1 MTAGARPSGTVGA
14 RVVLVTRS
22 VFIASSERQV
32 SKSVIAL
39 GVVEL
44 FSRQV
49 RNVGVF
55 RPLVESTSSD
65 AVADALLG
73 LNSLSKQTFEEA
85 VGVTHAEF
93 AAQPDASID
102 KIVAKYTD
110 LAARCDAVVVVGSDY
125 SGFYSSTELD
135 HNAVI
140 AANLNAPVIY
150 VCRATDRTP
159 NQVRGIV
166 EDTIESFESRH
177 NTVVGVAITRTNPDD
192 VAAMREAVAHIR
204 GATFVLPHDPV
215 LGAPSVR
222 MQWDAVGA
230 THWLG
235 NPAFLDKE
243 AVHTVVAAMT
253 LPNLLTRLL
262 PECSVIMP
270 SDRLDLLPG
279 LLMAHHSSAFG
290 PLASIILTGGFDI
303 PESVST
309 LLAGVEVDLPIAFT
323 EGDTFA
329 TASKLQ
335 RINGVSTS
343 TPRKTDVARA
353 LFGAHVDEDKLL
365 EAIDLPRSEI
375 RTPTMFEHQ
384 LMQLA
389 RSNKKCI
396 VLPEGSDDRVLTA
409 AAIVLQRQVADIV
422 ILGEP
427 AVVSRRATELGLN
440 LRDARVVN
448 PHDPD
453 MLDRFAVE
461 YAKLR
466 AHKGITVEQARKQ
479 FADPSYVGT
488 MMVHLGMADG
498 MVSGAMNTTANTIRP
513 SLEFIKTKPGV
524 GVVSGSFLMAM
535 SNRVVVYADC
545 AVNPD
550 PTPEQLADIAISSAE
565 TARAFDIEPR
575 VAMLSYSTGTSG
587 SGADVDKVRE
597 ATRIVKERAPDLLVE
612 GPIQFD
618 AAVDATVAAKKMP
631 GSQVAGRASVFIFPD
646 LNTGNNTYKAV
657 QRTSGA
663 VAIGP
668 ILQGLKKPVNDLSR
682 GALVDDIVSTITI
695 TAIQAQKNT

>member
-1 MTAGARPSGTVGA
+1 M
-14 RVVLVTRS
+14 TRS
-22 VFIASSERQV
+22 VYIASSERQV

-49 RNVGVF
+49 RSVGVF
-55 RPLVESTSSD
+55 RPLVESTASD
-65 AVADALLG
+65 GVAAALLA
-73 LNSLSKQTFEEA
+73 LKTLSRQTMEQA
-85 VGVTHAEF
+85 VGVSTADFAED
-93 AAQPDASID
+93 PSGSID
-102 KIVAKYTD
+102 RIVAKYTD

-140 AANLNAPVIY
+140 AANLNTPVLF
-150 VCRATDRTP
+150 VCSAVDRTP
-159 NQVRGIV
+159 EQVRGIV
-166 EDTIESFESRH
+166 EETIQSFEERH
-177 NTVVGVAITRTNPDD
+177 NTVVGVAVTRTAPDD
-192 VAAMREAVAHIR
+192 VPAMRKAVADIR
-204 GATFVLPHDPV
+204 DATFVLPHDPV

-222 MQWDAVGA
+222 MQWDAAGA

-235 NPAFLDKE
+235 NKAFLDKE
-243 AVHTVVAAMT
+243 AVHTIVAAMT
-253 LPNLLTRLL
+253 LPNLLTRLQ
-262 PECSVIMP
+262 PECTVIMP

-290 PLASIILTGGFDI
+290 PLASIILTGGFII
-303 PESVST
+303 PESVHT

-323 EGDTFA
+323 DDDTFA
-329 TASKLQ
+329 TATKLQ

-353 LFGAHVDEDKLL
+353 LFGAHVDADELL
-365 EAIDLPRSEI
+365 RAIDLPRSEI

-389 RSNKKCI
+389 RSNKKRI

-409 AAIVLQRQVADIV
+409 ASIVLQRQVAEIV

-427 AVVSRRATELGLN
+427 AVISRRASELGLN
-440 LRDARVVN
+440 LRDATVVN
-448 PHDPD
+448 PHDEE
-453 MLDRFAVE
+453 MLQRFALE

-466 AHKGITVEQARKQ
+466 AHKGISVEQAREK
-479 FADPSYVGT
+479 FADPSYIGT

-498 MVSGAMNTTANTIRP
+498 MVSGAVNTTANTIRP

-550 PTPEQLADIAISSAE
+550 PTAEQLADIAISSAE
-565 TARAFDIEPR
+565 TALAFDIEPR
-575 VAMLSYSTGTSG
+575 IAMLSYSTGTSG

-597 ATRIVKERAPDLLVE
+597 ATRIVRERAPHLKVD

-631 GSQVAGRASVFIFPD
+631 GSEVAGQASVFIFPD

-663 VAIGP
+663 VAVGP
-668 ILQGLKKPVNDLSR
+668 ILQGLKRPVNDLSR

-695 TAIQAQKNT
+695 TAIQAQKNN

>member
-1 MTAGARPSGTVGA
+1 M
-14 RVVLVTRS
+14 TRS

-44 FSRQV
+44 FNRQV

-55 RPLVESTSSD
+55 RPLVESTTSD
-65 AVADALLG
+65 AVTTALLD
-73 LNSLSKQTFEEA
+73 LKTMRKQTFEDA
-85 VGVTHAEF
+85 VGVTHADF
-93 AAQPDASID
+93 AEDPSGSID
-102 KIVAKYTD
+102 RIVAKYTD

-140 AANLNAPVIY
+140 AANLNTPVLY
-150 VCRATDRTP
+150 VCGATDRTP
-159 NQVRGIV
+159 EQVRGIV
-166 EDTIESFESRH
+166 EETIESFEERH
-177 NTVVGVAITRTNPDD
+177 NTVVGVAITRVNPDA
-192 VAAMREAVAHIR
+192 VEAMRDAVSHVR
-204 GATFVLPHDPV
+204 EATFIVPNDPV

-230 THWLG
+230 TQWLG

-243 AVHTVVAAMT
+243 AVHTIVAAMT
-253 LPNLLTRLL
+253 LPNLLTWLK
-262 PECSVIMP
+262 PECTVIMP

-279 LLMAHHSSAFG
+279 LLMAHASPSFG
-290 PLASIILTGGFDI
+290 PLASIILTGGFAI
-303 PESVST
+303 PESVNT
-309 LLAGVEVDLPIAFT
+309 LLAGIDVDLPIAT
-323 EGDTFA
+323 TDKDTFA
-329 TASKLQ
+329 TAAKLQ
-335 RINGVSTS
+335 LVNGVSTS
-343 TPRKTDVARA
+343 TSRKTDVSRI
-353 LFGAHVDEDKLL
+353 LFGAHVSEDEILR
-365 EAIDLPRSEI
+365 AIDLPRSEI

-384 LMQLA
+384 LMKLA
-389 RSNKKCI
+389 RADKKRI
-396 VLPEGSDDRVLTA
+396 VLPEGSDDRVLNA
-409 AAIVLQRQVADIV
+409 AAIVLQRQVAEV
-422 ILGEP
+422 TILGER
-427 AVVSRRATELGLN
+427 AVISRRASELGIN
-440 LRDARVVN
+440 LRGAEVVN
-448 PHDPD
+448 PRDPE
-453 MLDRFAVE
+453 MLERFAEE

-466 AHKGITVEQARKQ
+466 AHKNISLEQAHKA
-479 FADPSYVGT
+479 FEDPSYVGT

-524 GVVSGSFLMAM
+524 SVVSGSFLMAM

-587 SGADVDKVRE
+587 TGADVDKVRE
-597 ATRIVKERAPDLLVE
+597 ATRIVREREPDLKVE

-631 GSQVAGRASVFIFPD
+631 DSEVAGQASVFIFPD

-663 VAIGP
+663 VAVGP

-695 TAIQAQKNT
+695 TAIQAQKNN

>member
-1 MTAGARPSGTVGA
+1 M
-14 RVVLVTRS
+14 TRS

-44 FSRQV
+44 FNRQV

-55 RPLVESTSSD
+55 RPLVESTTSD
-65 AVADALLG
+65 AVATALLD
-73 LNSLSKQTFEEA
+73 LRTMRRQTFEDA
-85 VGVTHAEF
+85 IGVTHADF
-93 AAQPDASID
+93 AEDPSGSID
-102 KIVAKYTD
+102 QIVAKYTD

-140 AANLNAPVIY
+140 AANLNAPVLY
-150 VCRATDRTP
+150 VCSATERTP
-159 NQVRGIV
+159 EQVRGIV
-166 EDTIESFESRH
+166 EETIEAFEERH
-177 NTVVGVAITRTNPDD
+177 NTVVGVAITRVNPDD
-192 VAAMREAVAHIR
+192 VEAMRAAVSHVR
-204 GATFVLPHDPV
+204 EATFILPNDPV

-222 MQWDAVGA
+222 MQWEAVGA
-230 THWLG
+230 TQWLG

-243 AVHTVVAAMT
+243 AVHTIVAAMT
-253 LPNLLTRLL
+253 LPNLLTRLK
-262 PECSVIMP
+262 PECTVIMP

-279 LLMAHHSSAFG
+279 LLMAHASPAFG
-290 PLASIILTGGFDI
+290 PLASVILTGGFEI
-303 PESVST
+303 PESVNT
-309 LLAGVEVDLPIAFT
+309 LLGGIDVDLPIACT
-323 EGDTFA
+323 DKDTFETA
-329 TASKLQ
+329 TKLQ
-335 RINGVSTS
+335 QVNGVSTS
-343 TPRKTDVARA
+343 TSRKTDVSRI
-353 LFGAHVDEDKLL
+353 LFGAHVSEDEILR
-365 EAIDLPRSEI
+365 AIDLPRSEI

-389 RSNKKCI
+389 RADKKRI
-396 VLPEGSDDRVLTA
+396 VLPEGTDDRVLCA
-409 AAIVLQRQVADIV
+409 AAIVLQRQVAEVI
-422 ILGEP
+422 ILGEQ
-427 AVVSRRATELGLN
+427 ASISRRASELGIN
-440 LRDARVVN
+440 LRSAQVVN
-448 PHDPD
+448 PRDPE
-453 MLDRFAVE
+453 MLDRFTKE
-461 YAKLR
+461 YTKLR
-466 AHKGITVEQARKQ
+466 AHKGISLEQARKQ
-479 FADPSYVGT
+479 FEDPSYVGT

-498 MVSGAMNTTANTIRP
+498 MVSGAINTTANTIRP

-597 ATRIVKERAPDLLVE
+597 ATRIVRERAPELKVE

-631 GSQVAGRASVFIFPD
+631 NSEVAGQASVFIFPD

-663 VAIGP
+663 VAVGP

-695 TAIQAQKNT
+695 TAIQAQKNN

>member
-1 MTAGARPSGTVGA
+1 M
-14 RVVLVTRS
+14 TRS

-39 GVVEL
+39 GLVEL

-55 RPLVESTSSD
+55 RPLVESTTSD
-65 AVADALLG
+65 GVASALLA
-73 LNSLSKQTFEEA
+73 LKSMKKQTFDEA
-85 VGVTHAEF
+85 VGVTHEDFAEDPG
-93 AAQPDASID
+93 AAID
-102 KIVAKYTD
+102 RIVAKFTD

-140 AANLNAPVIY
+140 AANLNAPVLF
-150 VCRATDRTP
+150 VCGATDRTP
-159 NQVRGIV
+159 EQVRGII
-166 EDTIESFESRH
+166 EDTIESFEERH
-177 NTVVGVAITRTNPDD
+177 NTVVGVAVTRTNPDD
-192 VAAMREAVAHIR
+192 VEAMAKAVAHIR
-204 GATFVLPHDPV
+204 EATFVVPNDPV
-215 LGAPSVR
+215 LGAPSVG
-222 MQWDAVGA
+222 MQWEAAGA

-235 NPAFLDKE
+235 NRSFLDKE
-243 AVHTVVAAMT
+243 AVHTIVAAMT
-253 LPNLLTRLL
+253 LPNLLPRLK
-262 PECSVIMP
+262 PECTVIMP

-279 LLMAHHSSAFG
+279 LLMAHASPAFG

-303 PESVST
+303 PESVTT
-309 LLAGVEVDLPIAFT
+309 LLAGVEVDLPIAIT
-323 EGDTFA
+323 EKDTFA
-329 TASKLQ
+329 TASTLQ

-343 TPRKTDVARA
+343 TSRKTDVARN
-353 LFGAHVDEDKLL
+353 LFSTHVDEDEILR
-365 EAIDLPRSEI
+365 AIDLPRSEI

-389 RSNKKCI
+389 RSDKKRI
-396 VLPEGSDDRVLTA
+396 VLPEGSDDRVLRA
-409 AAIVLQRQVADIV
+409 AAVVLQRQVADIV
-422 ILGEP
+422 ILGEQ
-427 AVVSRRATELGLN
+427 ASISRRASELGIN
-440 LRDARVVN
+440 LREAQVVN
-448 PHDPD
+448 PRDEE
-453 MLDRFAVE
+453 MLDRFAEE
-461 YAKLR
+461 YATLR
-466 AHKGITVEQARKQ
+466 AHKGISVEQARKQ
-479 FADPSYVGT
+479 FEDPSYVGT

-498 MVSGAMNTTANTIRP
+498 MVSGAINTTANTIKP

-535 SNRVVVYADC
+535 SDRVVVYADC

-587 SGADVDKVRE
+587 KGADVDKVRE
-597 ATRIVKERAPDLLVE
+597 ATRLVKERASELKVE

-618 AAVDATVAAKKMP
+618 AAVDSTVAAKKMP
-631 GSQVAGRASVFIFPD
+631 DSEVAGQASVFIFPD

-663 VAIGP
+663 VAVGP

>member
-1 MTAGARPSGTVGA
+1 M
-14 RVVLVTRS
+14 TRS

-44 FSRQV
+44 LSRQV

-55 RPLVESTSSD
+55 RPLVESTTVD
-65 AVADALLG
+65 AVTTAMLG
-73 LNSLSKQTFEEA
+73 LGSMRGQSFDDA
-85 VGVTHAEF
+85 VGVTHLDFAED
-93 AAQPDASID
+93 PGASID
-102 KIVAKYTD
+102 RIVAKYTA
-110 LAARCDAVVVVGSDY
+110 LASRCDAVVVVGSDY

-140 AANLNAPVIY
+140 AANLNSPVIY
-150 VCRATDRTP
+150 VCGATDRTP
-159 NQVRGIV
+159 EQVRGIV
-166 EDTIESFESRH
+166 EETIESFEERH
-177 NTVVGVAITRTNPDD
+177 NTVVGVAVTRTDPDE
-192 VAAMREAVAHIR
+192 VEAMLTAVSHIR
-204 GATFVLPHDPV
+204 DATFVLPNDPV

-222 MQWDAVGA
+222 MQWEAVGA
-230 THWLG
+230 SHWLG
-235 NPAFLDKE
+235 NRAFLDKE
-243 AVHTVVAAMT
+243 AVHTIVAAMT
-253 LPNLLTRLL
+253 LPNLLTRLK
-262 PECSVIMP
+262 PECTVIMP

-279 LLMAHHSSAFG
+279 LLMAHSSPSFG
-290 PLASIILTGGFDI
+290 PLASIVLTGGFDI

-309 LLAGVEVDLPIAFT
+309 LLAGIEVDLPISLT
-323 EGDTFA
+323 EKDTFV
-329 TASKLQ
+329 TAAKLQ
-335 RINGVSTS
+335 MVNGVSTA
-343 TPRKTDVARA
+343 TTRKTDVSRI
-353 LFGAHVDEDKLL
+353 LFEAHVDEDEILR
-365 EAIDLPRSEI
+365 AIDLPRSEV

-389 RSNKKCI
+389 RSKKKRI
-396 VLPEGSDDRVLTA
+396 VLPEGSDDRVLSA
-409 AAIVLQRQVADIV
+409 AATVLQRQVADIT
-422 ILGEP
+422 ILGDR
-427 AVVSRRATELGLN
+427 AAISRRATELGIN
-440 LRDARVVN
+440 LRTAQIL
-448 PHDPD
+448 DPRD
-453 MLDRFAVE
+453 EKLLDEFSAE

-466 AHKGITVEQARKQ
+466 AHKGISLEQARKQ
-479 FADPSYVGT
+479 FEDASYFGT

-498 MVSGAMNTTANTIRP
+498 MVSGSINTTANTIRP

-597 ATRIVKERAPDLLVE
+597 ATRIVRERAPDLLVD
-612 GPIQFD
+612 GPMQFD
-618 AAVDATVAAKKMP
+618 AAVDTTVAAKKMP
-631 GSQVAGRASVFIFPD
+631 DSQVAGRATVFIFPD

-663 VAIGP
+663 VAVGP

-682 GALVDDIVSTITI
+682 GAMVEDIVSTITI
-695 TAIQAQKNT
+695 TAIQAQNNT